1 MSDTAE
7 QPESEAQQAEPGE
20 GQGSEKQAKSEL
32 ITMTPKK
39 LEERL
44 ERERAKFSDY
54 EDLKAKAQK
63 FEELQ
68 EADKSELQKAQD
80 QIASIE
86 QERDNAL
93 RDALRFKVA
102 SKYGVG
108 DEDADLFLTGS
119 DEDTLVKQAERLSQR
134 NDMQLKQGNHV
145 PDEGKP
151 LTAQEGSDVAFAR
164 SFFGAD

>member
-7 QPESEAQQAEPGE
+7 QPESEAQQGEPTE
-20 GQGSEKQAKSEL
+20 DQGSEKQAKPES
-32 ITMTPKK
+32 ITMTPAK

-63 FEELQ
+63 FDELEE
-68 EADKSELQKAQD
+68 ANKSELQRAQD

-86 QERDNAL
+86 QERDTAL

-102 SKYGVG
+102 TRYGVS
-108 DEDADLFLTGS
+108 DEDADLFLTGT

-134 NDMQLKQGNHV
+134 NDLQLKQGNHV

-151 LTAQEGSDVAFAR
+151 LTAQEGSDAAFAR